1 MENNKNVENNE
12 PKVMDPAEIQKNKV
26 KEITDK
32 LESGIKELFD
42 SEKYVTWLNTMSKF
56 HEYSLNNTILI
67 AMQKPDAT
75 MVAGYTQWQKD
86 FERNVNKGEKAIR
99 ILAWNPYKE
108 KVERDKLDPE
118 THEPVRDENGNTVKE
133 VTEVQRPSYK
143 VVNVFDVSQTDG
155 KELPR
160 LGISE
165 LEGSVKNFDI
175 FLEALKRTCPV
186 PMAFEDIQGSA
197 KGYFHQKDQRIAIQS
212 GMSEIQTIKTAIH
225 EMAHQKLHSVE
236 LEAGQKAK
244 YEEKAQTRSEKEVE
258 AESVA
263 YTVCQ
268 HFGIDTS
275 DYSFGYVAGWS
286 AGKEM
291 AELKASLLTI
301 RRAAASMIDDIEGHI
316 KEIDL
321 ERIESMTIEEAAERL
336 AVKLDTFAYDTDP
349 YSYNDAIDD
358 REQALEGLK
367 HDLITGDKSL
377 EGVEEFLKGVIEA
390 DCLESPE
397 AGVLLGELAAF
408 KERYLEPEKSVE
420 ASQEASKAT
429 ITFYVAE
436 CMEFPSYG
444 EYHETDNLKDAFEI
458 LDTIPPQR
466 LNAVTGIG
474 FVIHDEN
481 SAIDNSQ
488 YPLVQ
493 GGQIQYE
500 AISMVDYY
508 KDSPLVQGAI
518 SECEAILKERE
529 ATMDSVKE
537 VAAAKSEK
545 PSKDEQRPTKKSI
558 LADLKEKQAI
568 VAAATTAAVAKNA
581 VKAKEAQLC

>member
-1 MENNKNVENNE
+1 MENNTAT
-12 PKVMDPAEIQKNKV
+12 KVMEPDEVRKNKV
-26 KEITDK
+26 QEITDR
-32 LESGIKELFD
+32 LETGIKELFD

-67 AMQKPDAT
+67 AMQRPDAT

-99 ILAWNPYKE
+99 ILAWNPHKE
-108 KVERDKLDPE
+108 KVERDKIDPE
-118 THEPVRDENGNTVKE
+118 THEPVKDENGNTVKE
-133 VTEVQRPSYK
+133 IAEVQRPSYK
-143 VVNVFDVSQTDG
+143 VVNVFDVSQTEG
-155 KELPR
+155 KEIPFLAT
-160 LGISE
+160 E
-165 LEGSVKNFDI
+165 LQGNVRNFQD
-175 FLEALKRTCPV
+175 FFEALKRTCPV
-186 PMAFEDIQGSA
+186 PIEFENINGSA
-197 KGYFHQKDQRIAIQS
+197 RGYFHQKDQRIAIQE

-236 LEAGQKAK
+236 QENNQSYQSKK
-244 YEEKAQTRSEKEVE
+244 QEEKAQTRCEKEVE

-286 AGKEM
+286 QGKEL

-316 KEIDL
+316 KEIHL
-321 ERIESMTIEEAAERL
+321 EKIENMTIDEAAELL
-336 AVKLDTFAYDTDP
+336 ADRLDTFAYDTDP
-349 YSYNDAIDD
+349 YSYNDMIDD
-358 REQALEGLK
+358 REQALANLK
-367 HDLITGDKSL
+367 NDLVTGNIKSL
-377 EGVEEFLKGVIEA
+377 NGVEDFLKGVIEA
-390 DCLESPE
+390 DCLESAE
-397 AGVLLGELAAF
+397 AAVLLDDLHAF
-408 KERYLEPEKSVE
+408 REKYLEVDKV
-420 ASQEASKAT
+420 QEVSKAT

-481 SAIDNSQ
+481 SAIDNGQ

-493 GGQIQYE
+493 GDQIQYD
-500 AISMVDYY
+500 AINMVDYY

-518 SECEAILKERE
+518 TECEAILKERE
-529 ATMDSVKE
+529 AVKDSVKE
-537 VAAAKSEK
+537 VVAASKSEK
-545 PSKDEQRPTKKSI
+545 PVDKVEASTKKSL
-558 LADLKEKQAI
+558 LADLKEKKAI
-568 VAAATTAAVAKNA
+568 VAERTAAKAA
-581 VKAKEAQLC
+581 VVSKGQEVQHAER

>member
-1 MENNKNVENNE
+1 MENNTAT
-12 PKVMDPAEIQKNKV
+12 KVMEPDEVRKNKV
-26 KEITDK
+26 QEITDR
-32 LESGIKELFD
+32 LETGIKELFD

-67 AMQKPDAT
+67 AMQRPDAT

-99 ILAWNPYKE
+99 ILAWNPHKE
-108 KVERDKLDPE
+108 KVERDKIDPE
-118 THEPVRDENGNTVKE
+118 THEPVKDENGNTVKE
-133 VTEVQRPSYK
+133 IAEVQRPSYK
-143 VVNVFDVSQTDG
+143 VVNVFDVSQTEG
-155 KELPR
+155 KEIPTLAT
-160 LGISE
+160 E
-165 LEGSVKNFDI
+165 LQGNVRNFQD
-175 FLEALKRTCPV
+175 FFEALKKTCPV
-186 PMAFEDIQGSA
+186 PIEFENINGSA
-197 KGYFHQKDQRIAIQS
+197 RGYFHQKDQRIAIQE

-236 LEAGQKAK
+236 QENNQSYQSKK
-244 YEEKAQTRSEKEVE
+244 QEEKAQTRSEKEVE

-286 AGKEM
+286 QGKEM

-316 KEIDL
+316 KEIHL
-321 ERIESMTIEEAAERL
+321 EKIENMTIDEAAELL
-336 AVKLDTFAYDTDP
+336 ADRLDTFAYDTDP
-349 YSYNDAIDD
+349 YSYNDMIDD
-358 REQALEGLK
+358 REQALADLK
-367 HDLITGDKSL
+367 NDLVTGNNKSL
-377 EGVEEFLKGVIEA
+377 DGVEDFLKGVIEA
-390 DCLESPE
+390 DCLESAE
-397 AGVLLGELAAF
+397 AAVLLDDLHAF
-408 KERYLEPEKSVE
+408 REKYLEVDKV
-420 ASQEASKAT
+420 QEVSKAT

-481 SAIDNSQ
+481 SAIDNGQ

-493 GGQIQYE
+493 GDQIQYD
-500 AISMVDYY
+500 AINMVDYY

-518 SECEAILKERE
+518 TECEAILKERE
-529 ATMDSVKE
+529 AVKDSVKE
-537 VAAAKSEK
+537 VVAASKSEK
-545 PSKDEQRPTKKSI
+545 PVDKVEASTKKSL
-558 LADLKEKQAI
+558 LADLKEKKAI
-568 VAAATTAAVAKNA
+568 VAERTAAKAA
-581 VKAKEAQLC
+581 VVSKGQEVQHAER

>member
-1 MENNKNVENNE
+1 MENNTAT
-12 PKVMDPAEIQKNKV
+12 KVMEPDEVRKNKV
-26 KEITDK
+26 QEITDR
-32 LESGIKELFD
+32 LETGIKELFD

-67 AMQKPDAT
+67 AMQRPDAT

-99 ILAWNPYKE
+99 ILAWNPHKE
-108 KVERDKLDPE
+108 KVERDKIDPE
-118 THEPVRDENGNTVKE
+118 THEPVKDENGNTVKE
-133 VTEVQRPSYK
+133 IAEVQRPSYK
-143 VVNVFDVSQTDG
+143 VVNVFDVSQTEG
-155 KELPR
+155 KEIPTLAT
-160 LGISE
+160 E
-165 LEGSVKNFDI
+165 LQGNVRNFQD
-175 FLEALKRTCPV
+175 FFEALKRTCPV
-186 PMAFEDIQGSA
+186 PIEFENINGSA
-197 KGYFHQKDQRIAIQS
+197 RGYFHQKDQRIAIQE

-236 LEAGQKAK
+236 QENNQSYQSKK
-244 YEEKAQTRSEKEVE
+244 QEEKAQTRSEKEVE

-286 AGKEM
+286 QGKEM

-316 KEIDL
+316 KEIHL
-321 ERIESMTIEEAAERL
+321 EKIENMTIDEAAELL
-336 AVKLDTFAYDTDP
+336 ADRLDTFAYDTDP
-349 YSYNDAIDD
+349 YSYNDMIDD
-358 REQALEGLK
+358 REQALADLK
-367 HDLITGDKSL
+367 NDLVTGNNKSL
-377 EGVEEFLKGVIEA
+377 DGVEDFLKGVIEA
-390 DCLESPE
+390 DCLESAE
-397 AGVLLGELAAF
+397 AAVLLDDLHAF
-408 KERYLEPEKSVE
+408 REKYLEVDKV
-420 ASQEASKAT
+420 QEVSKAT

-436 CMEFPSYG
+436 CMEYPSYG

-481 SAIDNSQ
+481 SAIDNGQ

-493 GGQIQYE
+493 GDQIQYD
-500 AISMVDYY
+500 AINMVDYY

-518 SECEAILKERE
+518 TECEAILKERE
-529 ATMDSVKE
+529 AVKDSVKE
-537 VAAAKSEK
+537 VVAASKSEK
-545 PSKDEQRPTKKSI
+545 PVDKVEASTKKSL
-558 LADLKEKQAI
+558 LADLKEKKAI
-568 VAAATTAAVAKNA
+568 VAERTAAKAA
-581 VKAKEAQLC
+581 VVSKGQEVQHAER

>member
-1 MENNKNVENNE
+1 MENNNNVENNE
-12 PKVMDPAEIQKNKV
+12 TKVIDAAEIQKNKV

-32 LESGIKELFD
+32 LETGIKELFD

-86 FERNVNKGEKAIR
+86 FDRNVNKGEKAIR

-108 KVERDKLDPE
+108 KIERDKLDPE
-118 THEPVRDENGNTVKE
+118 THEPIRDENGNTVKE

-143 VVNVFDVSQTDG
+143 VVNIFDVSQTDG
-155 KELPR
+155 KDLPR
-160 LGISE
+160 LGVNE
-165 LEGSVKNFDI
+165 LEGSVKDFDI
-175 FLEALKRTCPV
+175 FFEALKRTCPV
-186 PMAFEDIQGSA
+186 PINFEDIQGTA
-197 KGYFHQKDQRIAIQS
+197 KGYFKQSENRIAIKP

-225 EMAHQKLHSVE
+225 EMAHQKLHSV
-236 LEAGQKAK
+236 AQQNDQKA
-244 YEEKAQTRSEKEVE
+244 QSRSEKEVE

-316 KEIDL
+316 KEINL
-321 ERIESMTIEEAAERL
+321 EKIASMTIEEAAERL
-336 AVKLDTFAYDTDP
+336 ADKLDTFAYDTDP

-367 HDLITGDKSL
+367 QDLITGDAKAIK
-377 EGVEEFLKGVIEA
+377 GVEDFLTGVVEA
-390 DCLESPE
+390 DCLESDD
-397 AGVLLGELAAF
+397 AAALLGEVSAF
-408 KERYLEPEKSVE
+408 KDRYLSTEKVAE
-420 ASQEASKAT
+420 IAQTAT

-444 EYHETDNLKDAFEI
+444 EYHETPSIEKAFEI

-466 LNAVTGIG
+466 LSGVPGIG
-474 FVIHDEN
+474 FMIHDEN
-481 SAIDNSQ
+481 SAIDNGQ
-488 YPLVQ
+488 YPLYQ
-493 GGQIQYE
+493 AGQIQYDS
-500 AISMVDYY
+500 INMVEYY
-508 KDSPLVQGAI
+508 KESPLVQGAI
-518 SECEAILKERE
+518 SECETILKERE
-529 ATMDSVKE
+529 AAKDSVKE
-537 VAAAKSEK
+537 VAAASKEEK
-545 PSKDEQRPTKKSI
+545 PVRDEKVPPKKSL
-558 LADLKEKQAI
+558 LADLKEKKAI
-568 VAAATTAAVAKNA
+568 VAAASAAAVAKTA
-581 VKAKEAQLC
+581 VKGKEVQLS

>member
-1 MENNKNVENNE
+1 MENNTAT
-12 PKVMDPAEIQKNKV
+12 KVMEPDEVRKNKV
-26 KEITDK
+26 QEITDR
-32 LESGIKELFD
+32 LETGIKELFD

-67 AMQKPDAT
+67 AMQRPDAT

-99 ILAWNPYKE
+99 ILAWNPHKE
-108 KVERDKLDPE
+108 KVERDKIDPE
-118 THEPVRDENGNTVKE
+118 THEPVKDENGNTVKE
-133 VTEVQRPSYK
+133 IAEVQRPSYK
-143 VVNVFDVSQTDG
+143 VVNVFDVSQTEG
-155 KELPR
+155 KEIPTLAT
-160 LGISE
+160 E
-165 LEGSVKNFDI
+165 LKGNVRNFQD
-175 FLEALKRTCPV
+175 FFEALKRACPISIE
-186 PMAFEDIQGSA
+186 FENIDGSA
-197 KGYFHQKDQRIAIQS
+197 RGYFHQKDQRIAIQE

-225 EMAHQKLHSVE
+225 EMAHQRLHSVE
-236 LEAGQKAK
+236 QENNQSYQSKNQ
-244 YEEKAQTRSEKEVE
+244 EEKAQTRSEKEVE

-286 AGKEM
+286 QGKEM

-316 KEIDL
+316 KEIHL
-321 ERIESMTIEEAAERL
+321 EKIENMTIDEAAELL
-336 AVKLDTFAYDTDP
+336 ADRLDTFAYDTDP
-349 YSYNDAIDD
+349 YSYNDMIDD
-358 REQALEGLK
+358 RVQALADLK
-367 HDLITGDKSL
+367 NDLVTGNNKSL
-377 EGVEEFLKGVIEA
+377 DGIEDFLKGVIEA
-390 DCLESPE
+390 DCLESAE
-397 AGVLLGELAAF
+397 AAVLLDDLHAF
-408 KERYLEPEKSVE
+408 REKYLEMDKV
-420 ASQEASKAT
+420 QEVSKAT
-429 ITFYVAE
+429 IIFYVAE

-481 SAIDNSQ
+481 SAIDKGQ

-493 GGQIQYE
+493 GDQIQYD
-500 AISMVDYY
+500 AINMVDYY

-518 SECEAILKERE
+518 TECEAILKERE
-529 ATMDSVKE
+529 AVKDSVKE
-537 VAAAKSEK
+537 VVAASKSEK
-545 PSKDEQRPTKKSI
+545 PVDKVDPPTKKSL
-558 LADLKEKQAI
+558 LADLKEKKAI
-568 VAAATTAAVAKNA
+568 VAERTAAKAA
-581 VKAKEAQLC
+581 VVSKGQEVQHAER

>member
-1 MENNKNVENNE
+1 MENNTAT
-12 PKVMDPAEIQKNKV
+12 KVMEPDEVRKNKV
-26 KEITDK
+26 QEITDR
-32 LESGIKELFD
+32 LETGIKELFD

-67 AMQKPDAT
+67 AMQRPDAT

-99 ILAWNPYKE
+99 ILAWNPHKE
-108 KVERDKLDPE
+108 KVERDKIDPE
-118 THEPVRDENGNTVKE
+118 THEPVKDENGNTVKE
-133 VTEVQRPSYK
+133 IAEVQRPFYK
-143 VVNVFDVSQTDG
+143 VVNVFDVSQTEG
-155 KELPR
+155 KEIPTLAT
-160 LGISE
+160 E
-165 LEGSVKNFDI
+165 LQGNVRNFQD
-175 FLEALKRTCPV
+175 FFEALKKTCPV
-186 PMAFEDIQGSA
+186 PIEFENINGSA
-197 KGYFHQKDQRIAIQS
+197 RGYFHQKDQRIAIQE

-236 LEAGQKAK
+236 QENNQSYQSKK
-244 YEEKAQTRSEKEVE
+244 QEEKAQTRSEKEVE

-286 AGKEM
+286 QGKEM

-316 KEIDL
+316 KEIHL
-321 ERIESMTIEEAAERL
+321 EKIENMTIDEAAELL
-336 AVKLDTFAYDTDP
+336 ADRLDTFAYDTDP
-349 YSYNDAIDD
+349 YSYNDMIDD
-358 REQALEGLK
+358 REQALANLK
-367 HDLITGDKSL
+367 NDLVIGNIKSL
-377 EGVEEFLKGVIEA
+377 DGVEDFLKGVIEA
-390 DCLESPE
+390 DCLESAE
-397 AGVLLGELAAF
+397 AAVLLDDLHAF
-408 KERYLEPEKSVE
+408 REKYLEVDKV
-420 ASQEASKAT
+420 QEVSKAT

-436 CMEFPSYG
+436 CMEYPSYG
-444 EYHETDNLKDAFEI
+444 EYHETDNLKDAFQI

-481 SAIDNSQ
+481 SAIDKGQ

-493 GGQIQYE
+493 GDQIQYD
-500 AISMVDYY
+500 AINMVDYY

-518 SECEAILKERE
+518 TECEAILKERE
-529 ATMDSVKE
+529 AVKDSVKE
-537 VAAAKSEK
+537 VVAASKAEK
-545 PSKDEQRPTKKSI
+545 PVDKVDPPTKKSL
-558 LADLKEKQAI
+558 LADLKEKKAI
-568 VAAATTAAVAKNA
+568 VAERTAAKAA
-581 VKAKEAQLC
+581 VVSKGQEVQHAER

>member
-1 MENNKNVENNE
+1 MENNTAT
-12 PKVMDPAEIQKNKV
+12 KVMEPDEVRKNKV
-26 KEITDK
+26 QEITDR
-32 LESGIKELFD
+32 LETGIKELFD

-67 AMQKPDAT
+67 AMQRPDAT

-99 ILAWNPYKE
+99 ILAWNPHKE
-108 KVERDKLDPE
+108 KVERDKIDPK
-118 THEPVRDENGNTVKE
+118 THEPVKDENGNTVKE
-133 VTEVQRPSYK
+133 IAEVQRPSYK
-143 VVNVFDVSQTDG
+143 VVNVFDVSQTEG
-155 KELPR
+155 KEIPTLAT
-160 LGISE
+160 E
-165 LEGSVKNFDI
+165 LKGNVRNFQD
-175 FLEALKRTCPV
+175 FFEALKRTCPISIE
-186 PMAFEDIQGSA
+186 FENINGSA
-197 KGYFHQKDQRIAIQS
+197 RGYFHQKDQRIAIQE

-236 LEAGQKAK
+236 QENNQSYQSKK
-244 YEEKAQTRSEKEVE
+244 QEEKAQTRSEKEVE

-286 AGKEM
+286 QGKEM

-316 KEIDL
+316 KEIHL
-321 ERIESMTIEEAAERL
+321 EKIENMTIDEAAELL
-336 AVKLDTFAYDTDP
+336 ADRLDTFAYDTDP
-349 YSYNDAIDD
+349 YSYNDMIDD
-358 REQALEGLK
+358 REQALADLK
-367 HDLITGDKSL
+367 TDLVTGNNKSL
-377 EGVEEFLKGVIEA
+377 DGVEDFLKGVIEA
-390 DCLESPE
+390 DCLESAE
-397 AGVLLGELAAF
+397 AAVLLDDLHAF
-408 KERYLEPEKSVE
+408 REKYLEVDKV
-420 ASQEASKAT
+420 QEVSKAT

-436 CMEFPSYG
+436 CMEYPSYG

-481 SAIDNSQ
+481 SAIDKGQ

-493 GGQIQYE
+493 GDQIQYD
-500 AISMVDYY
+500 AINMVDYY
-508 KDSPLVQGAI
+508 KDSPLVQGVI
-518 SECEAILKERE
+518 TECEAILKERE
-529 ATMDSVKE
+529 AVKDSVKE
-537 VAAAKSEK
+537 VVAASKAEK
-545 PSKDEQRPTKKSI
+545 PVDKVDPPTKKSL
-558 LADLKEKQAI
+558 LADLKEKKAI
-568 VAAATTAAVAKNA
+568 VAERTAAKAA
-581 VKAKEAQLC
+581 VVSKGQEVQHAER

>member
-1 MENNKNVENNE
+1 MENNTAT
-12 PKVMDPAEIQKNKV
+12 KVMEPDAVRKNKV
-26 KEITDK
+26 LEITDR
-32 LESGIKELFD
+32 LETGIKELFD

-67 AMQKPDAT
+67 AMQRPDAT

-99 ILAWNPYKE
+99 ILAWNPHKE
-108 KVERDKLDPE
+108 KVERDKIDPE
-118 THEPVRDENGNTVKE
+118 THEPVKDENGNTVKE
-133 VTEVQRPSYK
+133 IAEVQRPSYK
-143 VVNVFDVSQTDG
+143 VVNVFDVSQTEG
-155 KELPR
+155 KEIPTLAT
-160 LGISE
+160 E
-165 LEGSVKNFDI
+165 LQGNVRNFQD
-175 FLEALKRTCPV
+175 FFEALKRTCPV
-186 PMAFEDIQGSA
+186 PIEFENINGSA
-197 KGYFHQKDQRIAIQS
+197 RGYFHQKDQRIAIQE

-236 LEAGQKAK
+236 QENNQSYQSKK
-244 YEEKAQTRSEKEVE
+244 QEEKAQTRSEKEVE

-286 AGKEM
+286 QGKEM

-316 KEIDL
+316 KEIHL
-321 ERIESMTIEEAAERL
+321 EKIENMTIDEAAELL
-336 AVKLDTFAYDTDP
+336 ADRLDTFAYDTDP
-349 YSYNDAIDD
+349 YSYNDMIDD
-358 REQALEGLK
+358 REQALADLK
-367 HDLITGDKSL
+367 NDLVTGNNKSL
-377 EGVEEFLKGVIEA
+377 DGVEDFLKGVIEA
-390 DCLESPE
+390 DCLES
-397 AGVLLGELAAF
+397 ADAAVLLDDLHAF
-408 KERYLEPEKSVE
+408 REKYLEVDKV
-420 ASQEASKAT
+420 QEVSKAT

-481 SAIDNSQ
+481 SAIDNGQ

-493 GGQIQYE
+493 GDQIQYD
-500 AISMVDYY
+500 AINMVDYY

-518 SECEAILKERE
+518 TECEAILKERE
-529 ATMDSVKE
+529 AVKDSVKE
-537 VAAAKSEK
+537 VVAASKSEK
-545 PSKDEQRPTKKSI
+545 LVDKVEASTKKSL
-558 LADLKEKQAI
+558 LADLKEKKAI
-568 VAAATTAAVAKNA
+568 VAERTAAKAA
-581 VKAKEAQLC
+581 VVSKGQEVQHAER

>member
-1 MENNKNVENNE
+1 MENNTET
-12 PKVMDPAEIQKNKV
+12 KVMSPADVQKNKV

-42 SEKYVTWLNTMSKF
+42 SEKYMTWLNTMSKF

-99 ILAWNPYKE
+99 ILAWNQHKE

-118 THEPVRDENGNTVKE
+118 THEPVKDENGNTVKE
-133 VTEVQRPSYK
+133 IAEVQRPSYK
-143 VVNVFDVSQTDG
+143 VVNVFDVSQTEG

-160 LGISE
+160 LGVYE
-165 LEGSVKNFDI
+165 LKGSVKNFDM
-175 FLEALKRTCPV
+175 FFEALKRTCPV
-186 PMAFEDIQGSA
+186 LIAFEDINGSA
-197 KGYFHQKDQRIAIQS
+197 KGYFHQKEQRIAIQS

-236 LEAGQKAK
+236 QENAQTYQSKK
-244 YEEKAQTRSEKEVE
+244 QEEKTQTRSEKEIE

-286 AGKEM
+286 QGKEM

-316 KEIDL
+316 KEIHL
-321 ERIESMTIEEAAERL
+321 EKVANMTIDEAAEVL
-336 AVKLDTFAYDTDP
+336 AERLDTFAYDTDP
-349 YSYNDAIDD
+349 YSYNDMIDD
-358 REQALEGLK
+358 REQALIGLRD
-367 HDLITGDKSL
+367 DLVTANNKSL
-377 EGVEEFLKGVIEA
+377 DGVEDFLKGVIEA
-390 DCLESPE
+390 DCLES
-397 AGVLLGELAAF
+397 ADAAVLLEDLHAF
-408 KERYLEPEKSVE
+408 REKYLQAEVV
-420 ASQEASKAT
+420 QEASKAM

-436 CMEFPSYG
+436 CMEYPTYG
-444 EYHETDNLKDAFEI
+444 EYHETDNIKDAFEI

-474 FVIHDEN
+474 FVLHDEN
-481 SAIDNSQ
+481 SDVNEAK

-493 GGQIQYE
+493 HDQVQYD
-500 AISMVDYY
+500 AINLIPEY
-508 KDSPLVQGAI
+508 KDSPLVQDAI
-518 SECEAILKERE
+518 SECEVLLKERE
-529 ATMDSVKE
+529 AIKDSVRE
-537 VAAAKSEK
+537 VAAAPKVEK
-545 PSKDEQRPTKKSI
+545 PIDKVDPSAKKSL
-558 LADLKEKQAI
+558 LADLKEKKAI
-568 VAAATTAAVAKNA
+568 VAERSAAKAAAKSQE
-581 VKAKEAQLC
+581 VHHDER

>member
-1 MENNKNVENNE
+1 MENNTAT
-12 PKVMDPAEIQKNKV
+12 KVMEPDEVRKNKV
-26 KEITDK
+26 QEITDR
-32 LESGIKELFD
+32 LETGIKELFD

-67 AMQKPDAT
+67 AMQRPDAT

-99 ILAWNPYKE
+99 ILAWNPHKE
-108 KVERDKLDPE
+108 KVERDKIDPE
-118 THEPVRDENGNTVKE
+118 THEPVKDENGNTVKE
-133 VTEVQRPSYK
+133 IAEVQRPSYK
-143 VVNVFDVSQTDG
+143 VVNVFDVSQTEG
-155 KELPR
+155 KEIPTLAT
-160 LGISE
+160 E
-165 LEGSVKNFDI
+165 LQGNVRNFQD
-175 FLEALKRTCPV
+175 FFEALKKTCPV
-186 PMAFEDIQGSA
+186 PIEFENINGSA
-197 KGYFHQKDQRIAIQS
+197 RGYFHQKDQRIAIQE

-236 LEAGQKAK
+236 QENNQSYQSKK
-244 YEEKAQTRSEKEVE
+244 QEEKAQTRSEKEVE

-286 AGKEM
+286 QGKEM

-316 KEIDL
+316 KEIHL
-321 ERIESMTIEEAAERL
+321 EKIENMTIDEAAELL
-336 AVKLDTFAYDTDP
+336 ADRLDTFAYDTDP
-349 YSYNDAIDD
+349 YSYNDMIDD
-358 REQALEGLK
+358 REQALANLK
-367 HDLITGDKSL
+367 NDLVTGNIKSL
-377 EGVEEFLKGVIEA
+377 DGVEDFLKGVIEA
-390 DCLESPE
+390 DCLESAE
-397 AGVLLGELAAF
+397 AAVLLDDLHAF
-408 KERYLEPEKSVE
+408 REKYLEVDKV
-420 ASQEASKAT
+420 QEVSKAT

-481 SAIDNSQ
+481 SAIDNGQ

-493 GGQIQYE
+493 GDQIQYD
-500 AISMVDYY
+500 AINMVDYY

-518 SECEAILKERE
+518 TECEAILKERE
-529 ATMDSVKE
+529 AVKDSVKE
-537 VAAAKSEK
+537 VVAASKSEK
-545 PSKDEQRPTKKSI
+545 PVDKVEASTKKSL
-558 LADLKEKQAI
+558 LADLKEKKAI
-568 VAAATTAAVAKNA
+568 VAERTAAKAA
-581 VKAKEAQLC
+581 VVSKGQEVQHAER

>member
-1 MENNKNVENNE
+1 MENNNNVET
-12 PKVMDPAEIQKNKV
+12 KVMDPAEIQKNKV

-32 LESGIKELFD
+32 LETGIKELFD
-42 SEKYVTWLNTMSKF
+42 SDKYVNWLNTMSKF

-99 ILAWNPYKE
+99 ILAWNPHKE

-118 THEPVRDENGNTVKE
+118 THEPVKDENGNTVKE
-133 VTEVQRPSYK
+133 IAEVQRPSYK

-160 LGISE
+160 LATE
-165 LEGSVKNFDI
+165 LKGDVKDFKDL
-175 FLEALKRTCPV
+175 FEALKRTCPI
-186 PMAFEDIQGSA
+186 PIAFENIQSGA
-197 KGYFHQKDQRIAIQS
+197 KGYFHQKDQRIAIQE
-212 GMSEIQTIKTAIH
+212 GMSEIQTIKTTIH

-236 LEAGQKAK
+236 QENAQSYQNKK
-244 YEEKAQTRSEKEVE
+244 QEEKAQTRSEKEVE

-286 AGKEM
+286 QGKEM

-301 RRAAASMIDDIEGHI
+301 RRAAASMIDDIESHI
-316 KEIDL
+316 KEINH
-321 ERIESMTIEEAAERL
+321 ERIENMTIDEAAELL
-336 AVKLDTFAYDTDP
+336 ADRLDTFAYDTDP
-349 YSYNDAIDD
+349 YSYNDMIDD
-358 REQALEGLK
+358 REQALINLK
-367 HDLITGDKSL
+367 NDLANGNIKSL
-377 EGVEEFLKGVIEA
+377 DGIEDFLKGVIEA
-390 DCLESPE
+390 DCLES
-397 AGVLLGELAAF
+397 ADAAVLLDDLQDFRE
-408 KERYLEPEKSVE
+408 KYLEVDKV
-420 ASQEASKAT
+420 QEVSKAT

-444 EYHETDNLKDAFEI
+444 EYHETDSLKDAFEI

-466 LNAVTGIG
+466 LNAITGIG
-474 FVIHDEN
+474 FMIHDEN
-481 SAIDNSQ
+481 SAIDNGQ

-493 GGQIQYE
+493 GDQIQYD
-500 AISMVDYY
+500 AINMVDYY
-508 KDSPLVQGAI
+508 KGSPLVQGAI
-518 SECEAILKERE
+518 AECEAILKERE
-529 ATMDSVKE
+529 TVKDSVKE
-537 VAAAKSEK
+537 VTATSKTEK
-545 PSKDEQRPTKKSI
+545 PVEKVATPAKKSL
-558 LADLKEKQAI
+558 LADLKEKKAI
-568 VAAATTAAVAKNA
+568 VDQAKAKVAPA
-581 VKAKEAQLC
+581 PAKAKEAQLC

>member
-1 MENNKNVENNE
+1 MENNIAT
-12 PKVMDPAEIQKNKV
+12 KVMEPDEARKNKV
-26 KEITDK
+26 QEITDR
-32 LESGIKELFD
+32 LETGIKELFD

-67 AMQKPDAT
+67 AMQRPDAT

-99 ILAWNPYKE
+99 ILAWNPHKE
-108 KVERDKLDPE
+108 KVERDKIDPE
-118 THEPVRDENGNTVKE
+118 THEPVKDENGNTVKE
-133 VTEVQRPSYK
+133 IAEVQRPSYK
-143 VVNVFDVSQTDG
+143 VVNVFDVSQTEG
-155 KELPR
+155 KEIPTLAT
-160 LGISE
+160 E
-165 LEGSVKNFDI
+165 LQGNVRNFQD
-175 FLEALKRTCPV
+175 FFEALKRTCPV
-186 PMAFEDIQGSA
+186 PIEFENINGSA
-197 KGYFHQKDQRIAIQS
+197 RGYFHQKDQRIAIQE

-236 LEAGQKAK
+236 QENNQSYQSKK
-244 YEEKAQTRSEKEVE
+244 QEEKAQTRSEKEVE

-286 AGKEM
+286 QGKEM

-316 KEIDL
+316 KEIHL
-321 ERIESMTIEEAAERL
+321 EKIENMTIDEAAELL
-336 AVKLDTFAYDTDP
+336 ADRLDTFAYDTDP
-349 YSYNDAIDD
+349 YSYNDMIDD
-358 REQALEGLK
+358 REQALADLK
-367 HDLITGDKSL
+367 NDLVTGNNKSL
-377 EGVEEFLKGVIEA
+377 DGVEDFLKGVIEA
-390 DCLESPE
+390 DCLESAE
-397 AGVLLGELAAF
+397 AAVLLDDLHAF
-408 KERYLEPEKSVE
+408 REKYLEVDKV
-420 ASQEASKAT
+420 QEVSKAT

-436 CMEFPSYG
+436 CMEYPSYG

-481 SAIDNSQ
+481 SAIDNGQ

-493 GGQIQYE
+493 GDQIQYD
-500 AISMVDYY
+500 AINMVDYY

-518 SECEAILKERE
+518 TECEAILKERE
-529 ATMDSVKE
+529 AVKDSVKE
-537 VAAAKSEK
+537 VVAASKSEK
-545 PSKDEQRPTKKSI
+545 PVDKVEASTKKSL
-558 LADLKEKQAI
+558 LADLKEKKAI
-568 VAAATTAAVAKNA
+568 VAERTAAKAA
-581 VKAKEAQLC
+581 VVSKGQEVQHAER

>member
-1 MENNKNVENNE
+1 MENNTAT
-12 PKVMDPAEIQKNKV
+12 KVMEPDEVRKNKV
-26 KEITDK
+26 QEITDR
-32 LESGIKELFD
+32 LETGIKELFD

-67 AMQKPDAT
+67 AMQRPDAT

-99 ILAWNPYKE
+99 ILAWNPHKE
-108 KVERDKLDPE
+108 KVERDKIDPE
-118 THEPVRDENGNTVKE
+118 THEPVKDENGNTVKE
-133 VTEVQRPSYK
+133 IAEVQRPSYK
-143 VVNVFDVSQTDG
+143 VVNVFDVSQTEG
-155 KELPR
+155 KEIPTLAT
-160 LGISE
+160 E
-165 LEGSVKNFDI
+165 LKGNVRNFQD
-175 FLEALKRTCPV
+175 FFEALKRTCPV
-186 PMAFEDIQGSA
+186 PIEFENINGSA
-197 KGYFHQKDQRIAIQS
+197 RGYFHQKDQRIAIQE

-236 LEAGQKAK
+236 QENNQSYQSKK
-244 YEEKAQTRSEKEVE
+244 QEEKAQTRSEKEVE

-286 AGKEM
+286 QGKEM

-316 KEIDL
+316 KEIHL
-321 ERIESMTIEEAAERL
+321 EKIENMTIDEAAELL
-336 AVKLDTFAYDTDP
+336 ADRLDTFAYDTDP
-349 YSYNDAIDD
+349 YSYNDMIDD
-358 REQALEGLK
+358 REQALANLK
-367 HDLITGDKSL
+367 NDLVTGNIKSL
-377 EGVEEFLKGVIEA
+377 DGVEDFLKGVIEA
-390 DCLESPE
+390 DCLESAE
-397 AGVLLGELAAF
+397 AAVLLDDLHAF
-408 KERYLEPEKSVE
+408 REKYLEVDKV
-420 ASQEASKAT
+420 QEVSKAT

-481 SAIDNSQ
+481 SAIDKGQ

-493 GGQIQYE
+493 GDQIQYD
-500 AISMVDYY
+500 AINMVDYY

-518 SECEAILKERE
+518 TECEAILKERE
-529 ATMDSVKE
+529 AVKDSVKE
-537 VAAAKSEK
+537 VVAASKSEK
-545 PSKDEQRPTKKSI
+545 PVDKVDPPTKKSL
-558 LADLKEKQAI
+558 LADLKEKKAI
-568 VAAATTAAVAKNA
+568 VAERTAAKAA
-581 VKAKEAQLC
+581 VVSKGQEVQHAER

>member
-1 MENNKNVENNE
+1 MENNNNVENNE
-12 PKVMDPAEIQKNKV
+12 TKVIDPAEIQKNKV

-32 LESGIKELFD
+32 LETGIKELFD

-67 AMQKPDAT
+67 AMQRPDAT

-108 KVERDKLDPE
+108 KVERYKLDPE

-160 LGISE
+160 LGVAE

-175 FLEALKRTCPV
+175 FFEALKRTCPV

-212 GMSEIQTIKTAIH
+212 DMSEIQTIKTAIH

-236 LEAGQKAK
+236 QEAGQKAK

-301 RRAAASMIDDIEGHI
+301 RRAAASMIDDIESHI

-336 AVKLDTFAYDTDP
+336 AVKLDNFAYDTDP

-377 EGVEEFLKGVIEA
+377 DGVEDFLKGVIEA
-390 DCLESPE
+390 DCLESAE
-397 AGVLLGELAAF
+397 AAVLLDDLHAF
-408 KERYLEPEKSVE
+408 REKYLEVDKV
-420 ASQEASKAT
+420 QEVSKAT

-444 EYHETDNLKDAFEI
+444 EYHETYNLKDAFEI

-481 SAIDNSQ
+481 SAIDNGQ

-493 GGQIQYE
+493 GDQIQYD
-500 AISMVDYY
+500 AINMVDYY

-518 SECEAILKERE
+518 TECEAILKERE
-529 ATMDSVKE
+529 AIKDSVKE
-537 VAAAKSEK
+537 VAAASKAEK
-545 PSKDEQRPTKKSI
+545 PVDKVDPPTKKSL
-558 LADLKEKQAI
+558 LADLKEKKAI
-568 VAAATTAAVAKNA
+568 VAERTAAKAA
-581 VKAKEAQLC
+581 VVSKGQEVQHAER